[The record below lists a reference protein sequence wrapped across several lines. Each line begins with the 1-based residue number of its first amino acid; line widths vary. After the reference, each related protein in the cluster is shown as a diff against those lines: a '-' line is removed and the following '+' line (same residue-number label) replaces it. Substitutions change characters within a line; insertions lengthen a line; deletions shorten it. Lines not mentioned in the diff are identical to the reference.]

1 MFDAAPIWI
10 SLKTALAATAITFV
24 LGIAAARAM
33 AAWRG
38 RLRSVV
44 DGLLMLPLVLPP
56 SVVGFALLVLFGRTG
71 PLGILLAHFG
81 VSVVFT
87 WPATV
92 IASTVVGFP
101 LMYRTTLGAFSQI
114 DSDLIHAA
122 QTLGASEGRILR
134 EVMLPLAGPGI
145 LAGASLA
152 FARGLGEF
160 GATLMV
166 AGDIP
171 GVTQTIPIAVYFAV
185 EGNRLDQA
193 AIWSL
198 IVVGI
203 TLVVIAA
210 MELWSRDQL
219 GWWRGAEARTH
230 PPAELGPPAAD
241 FSDFFSGS
249 QQRRTLDDKLV
260 SRDHGTADLTVE
272 IERRLPGFALQ
283 LGFRA
288 DRAPLGVL
296 GASGA
301 GKSMT
306 LRSIAG
312 VDSPTRGRIVL
323 NGRTLFDSEQG
334 INLPARKRCVA
345 LLSQSYALFPHLT
358 VAENVAFGL
367 KGKPAAERERRVS
380 ELIGRVRL
388 RGFEHRYPHELSGG
402 QQQRVALARALSVEP
417 EALLLDE
424 PLSAL
429 DTHLRS
435 QMEMRLMEMIENY
448 AGITLYVTHNL
459 EEAYRISTNLVVLS
473 RGRVAACGPKE
484 QVFRHP
490 PSYAVARVTGCKNFS
505 RARAAGSGL
514 VEATDWH
521 CTLAS
526 VQDAPDPLAYVGI
539 RAHHLVLGGDPEAPN
554 TFPCWLARA
563 VATPFRMTLYLH
575 LHGAPPNP
583 GLHHLE
589 AELFKDRWESI
600 KDRPFPWYVRLDPE
614 RLFLMK
620 E

>member
-1 MFDAAPIWI
+1 MFDTTPIWI
-10 SLKTALAATAITFV
+10 SLKTALAATVITV
-24 LGIAAARAM
+24 VIGIVAARAM
-33 AAWRG
+33 AGWRG

-81 VSVVFT
+81 LSVVFT

-92 IASTVVGFP
+92 IASTVVAFP
-101 LMYRTTLGAFSQI
+101 LMYRTTLGAFAQI
-114 DSDLIHAA
+114 DSDLLHAA
-122 QTLGASEGRILR
+122 RTLGASEGRILK
-134 EVMLPLAGPGI
+134 EVMLPLAGPGV

-171 GVTQTIPIAVYFAV
+171 GVTETIPIAVYFAV
-185 EGNRLDQA
+185 EGNRLRQA

-203 TLVVIAA
+203 TLVVVAA

-219 GWWRGAEARTH
+219 GGWRGSDTRSR
-230 PPAELGPPAAD
+230 PPSHAGPPETD
-241 FSDFFSGS
+241 FSDFFSGI
-249 QQRRTLDDKLV
+249 QEQRAPDTEPA
-260 SRDHGTADLTVE
+260 SRHNAAADLTVE
-272 IERRLPGFALQ
+272 IEKHLPGFTLQ

-288 DRAPLGVL
+288 DRSPLGVL

-312 VDSPTRGRIVL
+312 VDSPSRGRIVL
-323 NGRTLFDSEQG
+323 NGRTLFDSERG
-334 INLPARKRCVA
+334 VNLPARKRRVA

-358 VAENVAFGL
+358 VAENVSFGL
-367 KGKPAAERERRVS
+367 KGRPAAEQRAS
-380 ELIGRVRL
+380 ELINRVRL
-388 RGFEHRYPHELSGG
+388 RGLADRYPHELSGG
-402 QQQRVALARALSVEP
+402 QQQRVALARALAVEP

-435 QMEMRLMEMIENY
+435 QMEMRLIEMLENY
-448 AGITLYVTHNL
+448 PGVTLYVTHNL
-459 EEAYRISTNLVVLS
+459 EEAYRISTNLAVLS
-473 RGRVAACGPKE
+473 AGRVAACGPKE

-490 PSYAVARVTGCKNFS
+490 PSYVVARVTGCKNFS
-505 RARAAGSGL
+505 RARAFGTGQ

-521 CTLAS
+521 CVLHAS
-526 VQDAPDPLAYVGI
+526 QEMPDPLAYVGI
-539 RAHHLVLGGDPEAPN
+539 RAHHLVVGGDPATAN

-563 VATPFRMTLYLH
+563 VETPFRMTLYLH
-575 LHGAPPNP
+575 LHRAPTNP
-583 GLHHLE
+583 GEHHLE
-589 AELFKDRWESI
+589 AELFKDRWQSLR
-600 KDRPFPWYVRLDPE
+600 DRPFPWYVRLDPE

-620 E
+620 D

>member
-1 MFDAAPIWI
+1 MFDASPIWI
-10 SLKTALAATAITFV
+10 SLKTALAATAVTFV
-24 LGIAAARAM
+24 IGILAARAM
-33 AAWRG
+33 AGWRG

-56 SVVGFALLVLFGRTG
+56 SVVGFVLLVLFGRGG

-81 VSVVFT
+81 LSVVFT

-92 IASTVVGFP
+92 IASTVVAFP
-101 LMYRTTLGAFSQI
+101 LMYRTTLGAFTQI
-114 DSDLIHAA
+114 DSDLLHAA
-122 QTLGASEGRILR
+122 RTLGASEGRILKD
-134 EVMLPLAGPGI
+134 VMLPLAGPGI

-185 EGNRLDQA
+185 EGNRLEQA

-219 GWWRGAEARTH
+219 GWWRGSEARSR
-230 PPAELGPPAAD
+230 PAEDSGPPGAD
-241 FSDFFSGS
+241 FSDFFSGI
-249 QQRRTLDDKLV
+249 QERRVPQEKAP
-260 SRDHGTADLTVE
+260 SRVDAAANLAVD
-272 IERRLPGFALQ
+272 IEKRLPGFSLQ

-288 DRAPLGVL
+288 DRSPLGVL
-296 GASGA
+296 GVSGA

-323 NGRTLFDSEQG
+323 NGRTLFDSERG
-334 INLPARKRCVA
+334 VNLPARKRRVA

-367 KGKPAAERERRVS
+367 KGRPAGECKQRVS
-380 ELIGRVRL
+380 ELIDRVRL
-388 RGFEHRYPHELSGG
+388 RGFESRYPRELSGG
-402 QQQRVALARALSVEP
+402 QQQRVALARALAVEP

-435 QMEMRLMEMIENY
+435 QMEMRLMETIENY
-448 AGITLYVTHNL
+448 AGVTLYVTHNL

-473 RGRVAACGPKE
+473 AGRVAACGPKE
-484 QVFRHP
+484 QVFRRP

-505 RARAAGSGL
+505 RAGVSGSGR

-521 CTLAS
+521 CTLRVAQE
-526 VQDAPDPLAYVGI
+526 VPDPLGYVGI
-539 RAHHLVLGGDPEAPN
+539 RAHHLVVSGDAEAPN
-554 TFPCWLARA
+554 SFPCWLARA
-563 VATPFRMTLYLH
+563 VETPFRMTLYLH
-575 LHGAPPNP
+575 LHRAPSNP
-583 GLHHLE
+583 GEHHLE
-589 AELFKDRWESI
+589 AELFKDRWQSI

-620 E
+620 D